1 MSMGTRRK
9 ARELAMQALF
19 FMDLRKDFSEE
30 SFARFCTNFAPKPD
44 VRPFFLR
51 LVHGVLRSQ
60 AQLDPLIERFSEN
73 WSLGR
78 MSGVDRNI
86 MRIAVY
92 EMLCCED
99 IPAKVSINEA
109 VDIGKK
115 FGTEESGAFI
125 NGIVDGI
132 RVAVEKGEVSLPC
145 SEAESEQMTAEDS
158 AEEAFTP
165 DSQPVH
171 VNEEEVLSSPQPT
184 RSKAT
189 KKAPPASRRFIKR
202 KKREPLPSEEQDDH

>member
-1 MSMGTRRK
+1 MGTRRK

-19 FMDLRKDFSEE
+19 FMDERRDFSEE
-30 SFARFCTNFAPKPD
+30 TFGRFCANFAPKPD

-51 LVHGVLRSQ
+51 LVRGVLRSQ
-60 AQLDPLIERFSEN
+60 TELDALIERFSEN

-78 MSGVDRNI
+78 MSGVDRNV

-92 EMLCCED
+92 EMVCCRD

-125 NGIVDGI
+125 NGIVDSI
-132 RVAVEKGEVSLPC
+132 RAAVETGELQLPC
-145 SEAESEQMTAEDS
+145 GGTEPPTSALEGEDEEGVDPAADSAMEDS
-158 AEEAFTP
+158 EKKPPTP
-165 DSQPVH
+165 TPG
-171 VNEEEVLSSPQPT
+171 
-184 RSKAT
+184 RSREK
-189 KKAPPASRRFIKR
+189 KKAANSSRLLVKR
-202 KKREPLPSEEQDDH
+202 KKKAQLPSEE

>member
-1 MSMGTRRK
+1 MGTRRK

-19 FMDLRKDFSEE
+19 YMDMRSDYSEE
-30 SFARFCTNFAPKPD
+30 IFGRFCANFAPKPD

-51 LVHGVLRSQ
+51 LVRGVLRSQ
-60 AQLDPLIERFSEN
+60 TELDALIERFSEN

-78 MSGVDRNI
+78 MSGVDRNV

-92 EMLCCED
+92 EMVCCRD

-125 NGIVDGI
+125 NGIVDSI
-132 RVAVEKGEVSLPC
+132 RAAVEAGELQLPC
-145 SEAESEQMTAEDS
+145 GDPEAPPSAIEGKDEGRLNPAAESALEDS
-158 AEEAFTP
+158 AKARPAPTP
-165 DSQPVH
+165 GKPKEKKKAVKSSKLVLRRKKKEQ
-171 VNEEEVLSSPQPT
+171 LSS
-184 RSKAT
+184 
-189 KKAPPASRRFIKR
+189 
-202 KKREPLPSEEQDDH
+202 EE

>member
-1 MSMGTRRK
+1 MGTRRK

-19 FMDLRKDFSEE
+19 YMDMRSDFSEE
-30 SFARFCTNFAPKPD
+30 TFGRFCANFAPKPD

-51 LVHGVLRSQ
+51 LVRGVLRSQ
-60 AQLDPLIERFSEN
+60 TELDALIERFSEN

-78 MSGVDRNI
+78 MSGVDRNV

-92 EMLCCED
+92 EMVCCPD

-125 NGIVDGI
+125 NGIVDSI
-132 RVAVEKGEVSLPC
+132 RATVEAGELQLPC
-145 SEAESEQMTAEDS
+145 GDPQAPPSALEGTDEERLNPAAESATEDS
-158 AEEAFTP
+158 EKERPALTTP
-165 DSQPVH
+165 G
-171 VNEEEVLSSPQPT
+171 
-184 RSKAT
+184 RSKAK
-189 KKAPPASRRFIKR
+189 KKAAKITRPVVKR
-202 KKREPLPSEEQDDH
+202 KREQLPSEE

>member
-1 MSMGTRRK
+1 MGIRRK

-19 FMDLRKDFSEE
+19 FMEMRKDFSEE
-30 SFARFCTNFAPKPD
+30 AFDRFCTNFAPKPD

-51 LVHGVLRSQ
+51 LVNGVRCSRDH
-60 AQLDPLIERFSEN
+60 LDPLIERFSEN

-92 EMLCCED
+92 EMMCCSD

-115 FGTEESGAFI
+115 FGTEDSGAFI
-125 NGIVDGI
+125 NGIVDSI
-132 RVAVEKGEVSLPC
+132 RVAVEKGDLSLPC
-145 SEAESEQMTAEDS
+145 GEAERETDVLEGGL
-158 AEEAFTP
+158 EEAEVPVASPAVESPEEKTP
-165 DSQPVH
+165 SLRPARSRKMQKALPP
-171 VNEEEVLSSPQPT
+171 SSGLI
-184 RSKAT
+184 R
-189 KKAPPASRRFIKR
+189 R
-202 KKREPLPSEEQDDH
+202 KKRAQPPSEK

>member
-1 MSMGTRRK
+1 VSVMGTRRK

-19 FMDLRKDFSEE
+19 YMDMRRDFSEE
-30 SFARFCTNFAPKPD
+30 TFGRFCANFAPKPS

-51 LVHGVLRSQ
+51 LARGVLGSLTE
-60 AQLDPLIERFSEN
+60 LDALIERFSEN

-78 MSGVDRNI
+78 MSGVDRNV

-92 EMLCCED
+92 EMVCCRD

-125 NGIVDGI
+125 NGIVDSI
-132 RVAVEKGEVSLPC
+132 RAAVEAGELQLPC
-145 SEAESEQMTAEDS
+145 GEPEAPPSALDGEDEERLNPAAESAIEES
-158 AEEAFTP
+158 AKQLSALTP
-165 DSQPVH
+165 G
-171 VNEEEVLSSPQPT
+171 
-184 RSKAT
+184 RSRQK
-189 KKAPPASRRFIKR
+189 KKAANGSRLLVKR
-202 KKREPLPSEEQDDH
+202 KKKEQLPSEE